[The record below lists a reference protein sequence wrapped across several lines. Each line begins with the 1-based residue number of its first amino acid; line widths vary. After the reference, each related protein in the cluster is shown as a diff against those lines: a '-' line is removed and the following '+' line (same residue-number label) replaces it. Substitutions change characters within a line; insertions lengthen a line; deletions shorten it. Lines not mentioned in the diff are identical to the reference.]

1 MRKYIKKL
9 VASISW
15 FRSEKGRHGGRLNVT
30 QYHAVRED
38 GTIMTID
45 VIRGTIQVNT
55 TFGSRPVGK
64 LTKIS
69 EKQFNHQLEKMLE
82 LKRLG

>member
-1 MRKYIKKL
+1 MGKYKKKP

-15 FRSEKGRHGGRLNVT
+15 FRSEKGRHGGRLDVI

-38 GTIMTID
+38 GTIKTID
-45 VIRGTIQVNT
+45 VIRGTIRVNT

-64 LTKIS
+64 LTKIT
-69 EKQFNHQLEKMLE
+69 ENQFDYQLEKMLE